1 MDPVRSIEDQFS
13 KLHPSLPVNTRIGIV
28 GGGPSGL
35 SAAYALCRLGYKDV
49 TVLEKHHTVGGMCES
64 VEIEGKV
71 YDLGGQ
77 VLAAS
82 SAPVIF
88 HLVKETESVLE
99 EMDSHKL
106 AVIERST
113 GKYQDINVADDYVS
127 VMSLTLEIQEMVK
140 NSDRIGVHAVTELT
154 SDLSPKYIERHG
166 LKFVPK
172 SVAYGYTA
180 SGYGFVQDM
189 PYAYLHEFTRT
200 SMAGKIRRFKGGY
213 TSLWQKIA
221 DALPLKLHCNT
232 EVLAV
237 RRNFEGVIV
246 NVKTFD
252 EVKTME
258 FDKIIISGNFP
269 LKYGRTY
276 RSPPSASIEH
286 EMEVMD
292 VSDLERDLFSKV
304 ETNDYYTTVVK
315 IKGLEDMPVG
325 FYYFSEF
332 MEDPSTIGNPVA
344 LQKFYADTD
353 IFLLWSYGNSDD
365 IKGPIVTELAINAVE
380 AIGGKVENV
389 ILQRRFK
396 YFPHVSSQ
404 DMKDGFYDKFE
415 LELQGSRNTYFVG
428 GLVAFELTERNAS
441 YAMAL
446 VCKNFGNN
454 SDLPVFPY
462 TKTCAY

>member
-1 MDPVRSIEDQFS
+1 MDPARSIEDQFS
-13 KLHPSLPVNTRIGIV
+13 KLHPCLPVNTRIGIV

-35 SAAYALCRLGYKDV
+35 SAAYALCRLGYKDI
-49 TVLEKHHTVGGMCES
+49 TLLEKRRTVGGMCES

-88 HLVKETESVLE
+88 QLAKETGSELE

-106 AVIERST
+106 AVIECSS

-127 VMSLTLEIQEMVK
+127 VMSLTLDIQEKVK
-140 NSDRIGVHAVTELT
+140 NSDRIGIHAISELA
-154 SDLSPKYIERHG
+154 SDLSPEYIERHG

-221 DALPLKLHCNT
+221 ESLPLKLHCNT
-232 EVLAV
+232 EVLAL
-237 RRNFEGVIV
+237 RRNSEGVTV
-246 NVKTFD
+246 TVKNSD
-252 EVKTME
+252 EVHAME

-276 RSPPSASIEH
+276 WSPPSACIEQ
-286 EMEVMD
+286 ETEVMD
-292 VSDLERDLFSKV
+292 VSDLERELFSKV
-304 ETNDYYTTVVK
+304 ETNDYYTTVFKV
-315 IKGLEDMPVG
+315 KGLEDMPVG
-325 FYYFSEF
+325 FYYFTEF
-332 MEDPSTIGNPVA
+332 MEDPGTIGNPVA

-353 IFLLWSYGNSDD
+353 IFLLWSYGNSGD
-365 IKGPIVTELAINAVE
+365 IKGPTVTKLAIKAVE
-380 AIGGKVENV
+380 AVGGKVQNV

-404 DMKDGFYDKFE
+404 GISIFNGFSILF
-415 LELQGSRNTYFVG
+415 SF
-428 GLVAFELTERNAS
+428 
-441 YAMAL
+441 
-446 VCKNFGNN
+446 
-454 SDLPVFPY
+454 
-462 TKTCAY
+462 TK